1 MDETVDHVSETSSEA
16 SEGTDL
22 GTGLGAAHAADAG
35 DAGTNVLGTGLG
47 AFDAAD
53 AADAGTN
60 VLGTGLGA
68 SDAADAADAGTDVLG
83 TGLGASDAADAAD
96 ADTDVQGT
104 GLGAAG
110 CAADAG
116 TNVQGTGLGAAGC
129 AVDAGMDVQGAAV
142 TACAQSVFL
151 RAAAGLGAVVPA
163 PDPAG
168 FGLSRKKLNAQGICW
183 PSEQPVR
190 QPGSEATWRVFAADP
205 QLHEDTVREDL
216 VLGRRK
222 GADDFPVFCR
232 KVQHPFE
239 IITDEHGEPV
249 LDARSRP
256 IAKRG
261 WFVWARSV
269 YRLARLHD
277 NLAHSPQAH
286 ARLLAGNDIRF
297 PWQTDGGFYMR
308 KGAGAS

>member
-1 MDETVDHVSETSSEA
+1 MC
-16 SEGTDL
+16 
-22 GTGLGAAHAADAG
+22 AAG
-35 DAGTNVLGTGLG
+35 
-47 AFDAAD
+47 
-53 AADAGTN
+53 
-60 VLGTGLGA
+60 
-68 SDAADAADAGTDVLG
+68 DAGTDVLG
-83 TGLGASDAADAAD
+83 TGLGAAVCAAGDAG
-96 ADTDVQGT
+96 TDVQGATVT
-104 GLGAAG
+104 G
-110 CAADAG
+110 
-116 TNVQGTGLGAAGC
+116 
-129 AVDAGMDVQGAAV
+129 
-142 TACAQSVFL
+142 CAQSVFL

-168 FGLSRKKLNAQGICW
+168 FGLSGKKLRAQGICW
-183 PSEQPVR
+183 PSEPPVR
-190 QPGSEATWRVFAADP
+190 QPGPDATWRVFAADQ
-205 QLHEDTVREDL
+205 QLHADTVREDL
-216 VLGRRK
+216 VLGKRK

-239 IITDEHGEPV
+239 ITTDEHGNPV
-249 LDARSRP
+249 LDARNRP

-286 ARLLAGNDIRF
+286 ARLLTGNDTRF

>member
-1 MDETVDHVSETSSEA
+1 MQGGTVA
-16 SEGTDL
+16 
-22 GTGLGAAHAADAG
+22 
-35 DAGTNVLGTGLG
+35 
-47 AFDAAD
+47 
-53 AADAGTN
+53 
-60 VLGTGLGA
+60 
-68 SDAADAADAGTDVLG
+68 
-83 TGLGASDAADAAD
+83 
-96 ADTDVQGT
+96 
-104 GLGAAG
+104 
-110 CAADAG
+110 
-116 TNVQGTGLGAAGC
+116 
-129 AVDAGMDVQGAAV
+129 
-142 TACAQSVFL
+142 ACAQSVFL
-151 RAAAGLGAVVPA
+151 RAAAGLGAGTTA

-168 FGLSRKKLNAQGICW
+168 FGLSGKKLRAQGICW

-190 QPGSEATWRVFAADP
+190 QPGPEATWRVFAADQ
-205 QLHEDTVREDL
+205 QLHADTVREDL
-216 VLGRRK
+216 VLGKRK

-239 IITDEHGEPV
+239 ITTDEHGNPV

-286 ARLLAGNDIRF
+286 ARLLTGNDIRF

>member
-1 MDETVDHVSETSSEA
+1 MDETIDHVSETSSEA
-16 SEGTDL
+16 SEDTGPGAASCAVDTGTDL
-22 GTGLGAAHAADAG
+22 ETGPGAAG
-35 DAGTNVLGTGLG
+35 DAGTGLGTG
-47 AFDAAD
+47 F
-53 AADAGTN
+53 
-60 VLGTGLGA
+60 
-68 SDAADAADAGTDVLG
+68 
-83 TGLGASDAADAAD
+83 
-96 ADTDVQGT
+96 GT

-110 CAADAG
+110 DAG
-116 TNVQGTGLGAAGC
+116 T
-129 AVDAGMDVQGAAV
+129 DVQGGTVA
-142 TACAQSVFL
+142 ACAQSVFL
-151 RAAAGLGAVVPA
+151 RAAAGLGAGTTA

-168 FGLSRKKLNAQGICW
+168 FGLSGKKLRAQGICW

-190 QPGSEATWRVFAADP
+190 QPGPEATWRVFAADQ
-205 QLHEDTVREDL
+205 QLHADTVREDL
-216 VLGRRK
+216 VLGKRK

-239 IITDEHGEPV
+239 ITTDEHGNPV

-286 ARLLAGNDIRF
+286 ARLLTGNDIRF
-297 PWQTDGGFYMR
+297 PWQTDGCFYMR